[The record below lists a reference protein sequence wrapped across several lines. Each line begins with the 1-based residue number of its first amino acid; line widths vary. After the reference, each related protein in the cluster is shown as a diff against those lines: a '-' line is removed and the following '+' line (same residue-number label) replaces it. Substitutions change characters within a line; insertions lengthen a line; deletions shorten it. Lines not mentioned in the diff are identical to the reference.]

1 MLGALLGPVAELG
14 KTWMQGKQ
22 DAAKAKAEATLIGI
36 RAEAEVKA
44 AKAISATKMAESGQS
59 QDYDLDKI
67 AMQQMEKSWKDEL
80 ILIIFLAPMVMAF
93 IPGMDGYA
101 LAGFEVIAK
110 MPEWYQYT
118 LIGMIVV
125 IYGMRGMVKALVNKK
140 IGLPK

>member
-44 AKAISATKMAESGQS
+44 AKALSATKMAESGQS
-59 QDYDLDKI
+59 QDYDLDRI

-101 LAGFEVIAK
+101 LAGFAVIAK

-140 IGLPK
+140 MELPK

>member
-22 DAAKAKAEATLIGI
+22 DEAKAKAEARLIDI
-36 RAEAEVKA
+36 KAEADIKA
-44 AKAISATKMAESGQS
+44 AKALSATRMAESGQS

-80 ILIIFLAPMVMAF
+80 VLIIFLAPMVMAF
-93 IPGMDGYA
+93 VPGMDGYA

-110 MPEWYQYT
+110 MPEWYQYV
-118 LIGMIVV
+118 IVGMVVV

>member
-22 DAAKAKAEATLIGI
+22 DEAKAKAEARLIDI
-36 RAEAEVKA
+36 KAEADIKA
-44 AKAISATKMAESGQS
+44 AKALSATRMAESGQS

-80 ILIIFLAPMVMAF
+80 ILIIFLTPMVMAF

-101 LAGFEVIAK
+101 LAGFVVIAK

-125 IYGMRGMVKALVNKK
+125 IYGMRGMVKALANQK
-140 IGLPK
+140 IGLSK

>member
-44 AKAISATKMAESGQS
+44 AKALSATKMAESGQA

-93 IPGMDGYA
+93 IPGMDKYA

>member
-1 MLGALLGPVAELG
+1 MLGALLGPVAGLG

-22 DAAKAKAEATLIGI
+22 DEAKAKAEATLIGI

-44 AKAISATKMAESGQS
+44 AKALSATKMAESGQS
-59 QDYDLDKI
+59 QDYDLDRI

-93 IPGMDGYA
+93 IPGMDSYA

-125 IYGMRGMVKALVNKK
+125 IYGMRGMVKALVTKK
-140 IGLPK
+140 MELPK

>member
-22 DAAKAKAEATLIGI
+22 DEAKAKAEARLIDI
-36 RAEAEVKA
+36 KAEADIKA
-44 AKAISATKMAESGQS
+44 AKALSATRMAESGQS

-80 ILIIFLAPMVMAF
+80 VLIIFLAPMVMAF
-93 IPGMDGYA
+93 VPGMDGYA

-110 MPEWYQYT
+110 MPEWYQYVI
-118 LIGMIVV
+118 IGMVVV